1 MIKWGLTIRAGGLC
15 LTVLGGLLF
24 IAPNVERMAGGKIY
38 GPFVPNIIDGDTLGN
53 GTERFRLVGVDSCE
67 MGQPIRFPDQEGQL
81 NCGYFARAFVEDFIG
96 GQKVTCYDQ
105 GARSY
110 ERIVARC
117 FVGVGW
123 PSMEADIGAFAIYS
137 GWAVPTEHA
146 GALFK
151 ARYLME
157 YMMART
163 ARRGAALGTVRAFF
177 PQSGD
182 RPTDRV
188 N

>member
-1 MIKWGLTIRAGGLC
+1 MIKWGVTIRATGAC
-15 LTVLGGLLF
+15 LALLGGLLF
-24 IAPNVERMAGGKIY
+24 IAPNVEPLAGGQSY

-67 MGQPIRFPDQEGQL
+67 MGQPIKFPDQEGEL
-81 NCGYFARAFVEDFIG
+81 NCGYFARAFVEEFIG

-117 FVGVGW
+117 FVGDGW
-123 PSMEADIGAFAIYS
+123 PSMETDIGAFAIYS

-146 GALFK
+146 GALFH

-157 YMMART
+157 YMIARA
-163 ARRGAALGTVRAFF
+163 ARRGTWNGLSVLPSVWRAANR
-177 PQSGD
+177 
-182 RPTDRV
+182 
-188 N
+188 